1 MTSFGIHSSRSGAH
15 ISRGVI
21 PCIWSGIPI
30 VQSLARVPCGRWY
43 HGTRCPKTTPKASSE
58 KKTDSTLDINEKW
71 EELSKDLSDRWEA
84 TEEKPVA
91 IAIAIGTLVGLYA
104 LNGIVGSVEKIPIF
118 GFLFEVVGILVTG
131 WFAYRYL
138 VFESDR
144 DELKENLDEFL
155 GKISG
160 K

>member
-1 MTSFGIHSSRSGAH
+1 MWLTIESCF
-15 ISRGVI
+15 
-21 PCIWSGIPI
+21 WL
-30 VQSLARVPCGRWY
+30 Q
-43 HGTRCPKTTPKASSE
+43 
-58 KKTDSTLDINEKW
+58 
-71 EELSKDLSDRWEA
+71 DRWEA

-91 IAIAIGTLVGLYA
+91 IAIAIGALVGLYA

-144 DELKENLDEFL
+144 YTPTEYIHWLV
-155 GKISG
+155 
-160 K
+160 

>member
-1 MTSFGIHSSRSGAH
+1 MTIR
-15 ISRGVI
+15 
-21 PCIWSGIPI
+21 
-30 VQSLARVPCGRWY
+30 Q
-43 HGTRCPKTTPKASSE
+43 ASSG
-58 KKTDSTLDINEKW
+58 KKPDPSVDLSEKW
-71 EELSKDLSDRWEA
+71 DELSKDLLDRWEA

-91 IAIAIGTLVGLYA
+91 IAIALVALVGLYA

-118 GFLFEVVGILVTG
+118 GFLFEVVGILVAG
-131 WFAYRYL
+131 WFGYRYL

-144 DELKENLDEFL
+144 EELKETLDEFL